1 MIIFYVNDFCD
12 TCGNYIRNCRKQY
25 IKRYLEPYGV
35 KSKFVK
41 FNKSN
46 PVTREF
52 LMNVLAKQAEVDR
65 GIESIA
71 RRGMFKM
78 YSPTL
83 KQLAKYDCEAIRDW
97 KLMLIER
104 RQPLTVKNVV
114 DWLLE
119 HPFFINTFIM
129 YDDETD
135 MYYTTHMAE
144 GCKAACKR
152 KARSVRR
159 KLNYERLLLMEG
171 VDHNDDVSSSGHADF
186 WASQEEEFEYKVL

>member
-1 MIIFYVNDFCD
+1 MIIFYVNDYCD
-12 TCGNYIRNCRKQY
+12 TSGNYVRNCNKQY
-25 IKRYLEPYGV
+25 VKRYLEPYGV

-41 FNKSN
+41 LNKSN

-52 LMNVLAKQAEVDR
+52 LMSVLAKQSEIDR
-65 GIESIA
+65 GVESIA
-71 RRGMFKM
+71 RRGMFKLC
-78 YSPTL
+78 SPTL
-83 KQLAKYDCEAIRDW
+83 KQLAKYDSEAVRDW

-104 RQPLTVKNVV
+104 KQPLTVKGVV

-119 HPFFINTFIM
+119 HPFFVNTFIM

-159 KLNYERLLLMEG
+159 KINYERFLLLES
-171 VDHNDDVSSSGHADF
+171 VDHNDDLSSSGHEDF
-186 WASQEEEFEYKVL
+186 WAQQEEEFEYKVL